1 MFNIYT
7 FIKNQNKE
15 NENKKFNI
23 NKSNNLKKDKIKRE
37 KLSKKYEE
45 RIRNFIYQLFNNNDY
60 SNISIKTKNPLV
72 DLLNNQ
78 NEKNKKYQDFINEKI
93 LIKKIYKNLYDKK
106 KSRNKFS
113 YNSDINDINNKTT
126 VNILNIH
133 HLIILI
139 IIKYLIKKI

>member
-45 RIRNFIYQLFNNNDY
+45 RIRNFIYQLSNNNDH
-60 SNISIKTKNPLV
+60 SNISIKTN
-72 DLLNNQ
+72 
-78 NEKNKKYQDFINEKI
+78 
-93 LIKKIYKNLYDKK
+93 
-106 KSRNKFS
+106 
-113 YNSDINDINNKTT
+113 
-126 VNILNIH
+126 
-133 HLIILI
+133 
-139 IIKYLIKKI
+139 